1 MNGRTL
7 NVLGTVPSGEEY
19 VIGISKDH
27 PELVEKFNT
36 GLANLKKT
44 GDWDLMVAKYGLDNK
59 KN

>member
-1 MNGRTL
+1 
-7 NVLGTVPSGEEY
+7 Y

-36 GLANLKKT
+36 GLANLKKS
-44 GDWDLMVAKYGLDNK
+44 GDWDLMVAKYGLDTK